1 MIQSN
6 PILTISS
13 LFDIKQTGRVKVK
26 YLVPPTAED
35 IGFLSIELQLEGD
48 LDIPVLWSF
57 LLNIKT

>member
-13 LFDIKQTGRVKVK
+13 LFDIKQTGRVEVK
-26 YLVPPTAED
+26 YLVPPMAED
-35 IGFLSIELQLEGD
+35 TGFLSIELQMEGD
-48 LDIPVLWSF
+48 LDIPVLLSF